1 MNIGLGELTFL
12 GSDLRRPECV
22 LPTSSGD
29 LFVSDEAGV
38 AMIGRDGA
46 TRRIVARG
54 VPEGFMPN
62 GIALLADRSF
72 LIANL
77 GPAGGVW
84 HLAPSGEA
92 VPYLLE
98 VDGHTLPPTNF
109 VGIDGR
115 GRTWITVSTRLFPR
129 TLAARPDWAD
139 GFVVL
144 LDKAGARI
152 VADGIGYT
160 NEAIL
165 DPTGAWLYVN
175 ETFGRRLSRFPV
187 RADSSLGPKQVVC
200 EFGPA
205 VFPDGL
211 AHDSEGRVW
220 IVSVVSNRV
229 IRVDPQTG
237 AAETVLEDADP
248 AELDRMEQ
256 SYQAGISTAEERA
269 AIAAR
274 RTLGNVSSIGF
285 GGKDLR
291 TVYLGSLAGRRVASF
306 RSPVPGA
313 RPPHWDF

>member
-1 MNIGLGELTFL
+1 M
-12 GSDLRRPECV
+12 
-22 LPTSSGD
+22 
-29 LFVSDEAGV
+29 
-38 AMIGRDGA
+38 
-46 TRRIVARG
+46 
-54 VPEGFMPN
+54 
-62 GIALLADRSF
+62 
-72 LIANL
+72 
-77 GPAGGVW
+77 
-84 HLAPSGEA
+84 
-92 VPYLLE
+92 
-98 VDGHTLPPTNF
+98 
-109 VGIDGR
+109 
-115 GRTWITVSTRLFPR
+115 
-129 TLAARPDWAD
+129 
-139 GFVVL
+139 
-144 LDKAGARI
+144 
-152 VADGIGYT
+152 
-160 NEAIL
+160 
-165 DPTGAWLYVN
+165 
-175 ETFGRRLSRFPV
+175 

-248 AELDRMEQ
+248 EELDRMEQ

-285 GGKDLR
+285 GGKDLS
-291 TVYLGSLAGRRVASF
+291 TVYLGSLAGRRIASF